1 MNRLH
6 RMALLAG
13 FCLGLYATVGTARA
27 DSTLQTVLQ
36 RGEFFAGITS
46 DYPPAAYLDAEG
58 HQIGYCADIAR
69 YLSRRLGVKLTF
81 VPVTLASRIPL
92 LKTGRIDAEVAVTT
106 PQKVRNEV
114 VDFTY
119 TYLWDNAVLLVP
131 AGASAKPEDYQNATK
146 RIGDVQGD
154 GFIDRWKQLSPHA
167 NLQLFQGQPDVVTA
181 LRKGDLDAAI
191 VNQNAGVLF
200 VRAGG
205 LAMSK
210 PWANSPDAIM
220 VRQDDSKWRNW
231 LNWALQRMWV
241 EGTLQKLYVKWF
253 GYAPTYSLGD
263 YGEIQ
268 PRVMELGKSDDPWN
282 TLPDG
287 FLDKL
292 LGPESWKL
300 D

>member
-1 MNRLH
+1 MNRLL
-6 RMALLAG
+6 RIAMLAEIW
-13 FCLGLYATVGTARA
+13 LGLCTMFGTAYA
-27 DSTLQTVLQ
+27 DSTLSIVLQ

-58 HQIGYCADIAR
+58 HQVGYCADIAR
-69 YLSRRLGVKLTF
+69 YLARRLGVKLAF

-92 LKTGRIDAEVAVTT
+92 LKTDRIDAEVAVTT

-167 NLQLFQGQPDVVTA
+167 NMLVFQAQPDVVTA
-181 LRKGDLDAAI
+181 LRKGELDAAI

-205 LAMSK
+205 LVMSK
-210 PWANSPDAIM
+210 AWANSPDAIM

-253 GYAPTYSLGD
+253 GYEPTYSLGD

-268 PRVMELGKSDDPWN
+268 PRVMEIGKTDDPWN
-282 TLPDG
+282 KLPDG

-292 LGPESWKL
+292 LGPESWNL